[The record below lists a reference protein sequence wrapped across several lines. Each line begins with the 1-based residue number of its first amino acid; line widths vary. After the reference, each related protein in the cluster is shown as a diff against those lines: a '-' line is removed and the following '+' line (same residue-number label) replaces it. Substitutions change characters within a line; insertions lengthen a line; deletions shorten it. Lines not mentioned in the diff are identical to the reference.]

1 MARQE
6 KGILLHYGNISH
18 TINKIMPFSGIDGE
32 KFLRIVVAPDSYKGS
47 ASALVVAQAM
57 ERGIRRVFPTAEVCK
72 MPIADGGEGTVEA
85 LVTATGGQF
94 QQTQVTGP
102 LGQPVAASWGILGDG
117 QTAIIEMAA
126 ASGLPLLTPEQRDPR
141 LTTTFGTGELIRAAL
156 DAGSRKIILG
166 IGGSATNDGGVGMAQ
181 ALGIRFTGDDGA
193 ELPHGGAALARL
205 RRIHLEG
212 LDPRLRETEIT
223 VACDVD
229 NPLCGPRGA
238 SAVFGPQKG
247 ATPEMVAELDAALAH
262 FAAVATAATGRQAAE
277 QPGAGAAGGLGAAM
291 LFFTPAQLRPGVEI
305 VLDAV
310 HFAEVV
316 KKASFVITGEGRTD
330 FQTAFGKA
338 PVGVA
343 KVAKQ
348 FKVPVFCLS
357 GALGD
362 GTDTLLSHGIDALL
376 GICDQP
382 MTLEQAMREG
392 ETLIEAAAA
401 RLCRIIRAVRSLR

>member
-1 MARQE
+1 VE
-6 KGILLHYGNISH
+6 DGN
-18 TINKIMPFSGIDGE
+18 
-32 KFLRIVVAPDSYKGS
+32 LRIVAAPDSYKGS
-47 ASALVVAQAM
+47 VSAVAVAQAM
-57 ERGIRRVFPTAEVCK
+57 ERGIRQVFPTAEVCK
-72 MPIADGGEGTVEA
+72 VPISDGGEGTVEA
-85 LVTATGGQF
+85 LVTATNGQF
-94 QQTQVTGP
+94 RQTQVIDP
-102 LGQPVAASWGILGDG
+102 LGHPVTAQWGILGDG
-117 QTAIIEMAA
+117 KTAVIEMAA
-126 ASGLPLLTPEQRDPR
+126 ASGLPLLSPDQRNPCI
-141 LTTTFGTGELIRAAL
+141 TTTFGTGQLLKAAL
-156 DAGSRKIILG
+156 DAGLRKIILG

-181 ALGIRFTGDDGA
+181 ALGVRFTGEDGA
-193 ELPHGGAALARL
+193 ELPYGGAALAGL
-205 RRIHLEG
+205 RQIHLDG
-212 LDPRLRETEIT
+212 LDPRLRETEMT

-247 ATPEMVAELDAALAH
+247 ATPAMVAELDATLAH
-262 FAAVATAATGRQAAE
+262 FAALATAATGRQAAD

-316 KKASFVITGEGRTD
+316 KAASFVLTGEGRTD

-348 FKVPVFCLS
+348 FNVPVFCLS
-357 GALGD
+357 GALGE

-376 GICDQP
+376 SICDRP

-392 ETLIEAAAA
+392 ESLIEAAAA
-401 RLCRIIRAVRSLR
+401 RLCRIIHAVRP